1 MSGAMSQKTRYVLD
15 GIVPI
20 LQTPFAEDG
29 SLDAVSLRR
38 LADHVIQT
46 GAAGV
51 IYPAVASEVS
61 KLSMEERRLGVEV
74 VLNQI
79 GGRVPVFAGASAS
92 RLEESLALA
101 RHAQAQGAAGILV
114 QAPQSM
120 ARDAG
125 RLQDFFHRLAGS
137 TSLTLMIQDL
147 DWQGGGMPVELI
159 QLLFD
164 ELPTFRCIKVE
175 TVPAGP
181 KYSRILAVTGGCL
194 HVSGGWAVTQMLD
207 GLERGVHAFMPEG
220 SMVAIYR
227 TIMARFATGDREGSR
242 QLFELL
248 LPVLA
253 FSNQHIDISVQFFKR
268 VLVAKGIFAAA
279 TVRQPILALDA
290 VQDRTAA
297 ALVDRVLSLEAGLGA
312 ESGSRPSAGEWEG
325 EASSIGH

>member
-1 MSGAMSQKTRYVLD
+1 MSEKTRYVLD

-20 LQTPFAEDG
+20 LQTPFADDG
-29 SLDAVSLRR
+29 SLDVVSLRR

-74 VLNQI
+74 VLSQI
-79 GGRVPVFAGASAS
+79 GGRVPVFVGASAS

-114 QAPQSM
+114 HAPQSM
-120 ARDAG
+120 ARVAG
-125 RLQDFFHRLAGS
+125 RLREFFHRLAAG
-137 TSLTLMIQDL
+137 TGLAVMIQDL
-147 DWQGGGMPVELI
+147 DWQGGGMPLDLI
-159 QLLFD
+159 RQLFE

-181 KYSRILAVTGGCL
+181 KYSRILAATDGRL

-227 TIMARFATGDREGSR
+227 TIMARFASGDRDGAR
-242 QLFELL
+242 RLFESL
-248 LPVLA
+248 LPILA

-268 VLVAKGIFAAA
+268 VLVAKGIFGAA
-279 TVRQPILALDA
+279 TVRKPILALDE
-290 VQDRTAA
+290 VQDRIAA
-297 ALVDRVLSLEAGLGA
+297 PLVDRVLSLEAGLTQ
-312 ESGSRPSAGEWEG
+312 RW
-325 EASSIGH
+325 SSPPEPGG